1 MCLPSETRRFALGDL
16 YYDYRR
22 DISKNLGLVLS
33 TTEELAGFKRALEME
48 SNQVRAS

>member
-1 MCLPSETRRFALGDL
+1 MCLPSEMRRFALGDL
-16 YYDYRR
+16 YYDYSR

-33 TTEELAGFKRALEME
+33 TTAGFKRALEME